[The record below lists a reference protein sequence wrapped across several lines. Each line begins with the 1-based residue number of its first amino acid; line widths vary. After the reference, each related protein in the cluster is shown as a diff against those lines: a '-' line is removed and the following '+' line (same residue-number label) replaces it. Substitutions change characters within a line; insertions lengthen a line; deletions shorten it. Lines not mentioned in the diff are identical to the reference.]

1 MRKKLTRREF
11 VGSAVAASALVAGV
25 SAKSVDAQP
34 PAQRPNV
41 LYIMADDLGWGDLS
55 CYGRPD
61 YRTPNLD
68 RLASEGTRF
77 NHAYSASPVCTPT
90 RCGFVT
96 GRYPA
101 RTPVGLEEPLSWRK
115 NLVEQKRDVGLA
127 PEHPTVA
134 SLLKA
139 AGYGTALVGKWHL
152 GYLPKYSPIKSGF
165 EEFFGIMSGGA
176 DHFTHKDANGEG
188 DLFEAEVPIERVGYT
203 TDLLTERAVEFLKR
217 RRDTPF
223 FLSLNYTA
231 PHWPWEGPND
241 EAVSRRIA
249 AGYDGFTSGGSLK
262 VYAEMMKSLDAGVG
276 RVLRALEE
284 AGHARTTL
292 VIFTS
297 DNGGERFSYNWPFT
311 GKKFELYEGGI
322 RVPAFARWPGRI
334 PSGRTTEQAA
344 ITMDWTATIL
354 AAAGARPHP
363 DYPLDGTDLLPVM
376 RGERAAFERTLFW
389 RNDVQAAAR
398 EGRWKYLKVDDKTE
412 HLFDLLTDEREQAD
426 YRAAQPELFERLKS
440 EYRKWEAQMLKQRP
454 ARPAN

>member
-134 SLLKA
+134 SLLKS

-188 DLFEAEVPIERVGYT
+188 DLFEAEVPVERVGYT

-217 RRDTPF
+217 RRDAPF

-241 EAVSRRIA
+241 EAVSRGIA

>member
-11 VGSAVAASALVAGV
+11 VGSAVAASALAASM
-25 SAKSVDAQP
+25 SAKSAGA

-77 NHAYSASPVCTPT
+77 NQAYSASPVCTPT
-90 RCGFVT
+90 RCAFVT

-101 RTPVGLEEPLSWRK
+101 RAAVGLEEPLSWRK
-115 NLVEQKRDVGLA
+115 QLIERKQDVGLA

-139 AGYGTALVGKWHL
+139 AGYRTALVGKWHL
-152 GYLPKYSPIKSGF
+152 GYLPKYSPLKSGF

-188 DLFEAEVPIERVGYT
+188 DLFEAEVPVERVGYT

-217 RRDTPF
+217 RREAPF

-241 EAVSRRIA
+241 EAVSRA
-249 AGYDGFTSGGSLK
+249 LPKGLAGFTSGGSLK

-276 RVLRALEE
+276 RVLRALED

-354 AAAGARPHP
+354 AAAGAHPHA

-398 EGRWKYLKVDDKTE
+398 DGRWKYLKVDDKTE
-412 HLFDLLTDEREQAD
+412 RLFDLLMDEREQAD
-426 YRAAQPELFERLKS
+426 YSAAHPELFERLKG
-440 EYRKWEAQMLKQRP
+440 EYQKWEAQMLKQRP
-454 ARPAN
+454 TRSAN

>member
-11 VGSAVAASALVAGV
+11 VASAVAASALAANV
-25 SAKSVDAQP
+25 SAKSAHTRTH
-34 PAQRPNV
+34 AGRPNV

-77 NHAYSASPVCTPT
+77 TSAYSASPVCTPT
-90 RCGFVT
+90 RCAFVT

-101 RTPVGLEEPLSWRK
+101 RTRVGLEEPLAWK
-115 NLVEQKRDVGLA
+115 KFLVDNKLDIGLP

-139 AGYGTALVGKWHL
+139 AGYNTALVGKWHL
-152 GYLPKYSPIKSGF
+152 GYLPKYGPVKSGF

-188 DLFEAEVPIERVGYT
+188 DLFEAEVPVERVGYI
-203 TDLLTERAVEFLKR
+203 TDLLTERAVEFLRR
-217 RRDTPF
+217 RRDAPF

-231 PHWPWEGPND
+231 PHWPWEGPRD
-241 EAVSRRIA
+241 EAASRSLGL
-249 AGYDGFTSGGSLK
+249 GYNAFTSGGSLK

-284 AGHARTTL
+284 SGHARETL
-292 VIFTS
+292 VVFTS

-322 RVPAFARWPGRI
+322 RVPAFVRWPGRI
-334 PSGRTTEQAA
+334 PAGRTIEQAA

-354 AAAGARPHP
+354 AAAGVRAHP
-363 DYPLDGTDLLPVM
+363 DYPLDGEDLTPVM
-376 RGERAAFERTLFW
+376 RGSRAPFERTLF
-389 RNDVQAAAR
+389 
-398 EGRWKYLKVDDKTE
+398 
-412 HLFDLLTDEREQAD
+412 
-426 YRAAQPELFERLKS
+426 
-440 EYRKWEAQMLKQRP
+440 
-454 ARPAN
+454 